1 MYFFAFEKLE
11 VWQLSRQFVTKIYKV
26 TADFPEEE
34 KFGLVSQIRRAA
46 VSISSNLAEGNARL
60 SKNDKARF
68 FQMSY
73 SSLMEVINQ
82 LIISFDLEF
91 INKHQLNELRVDSSE
106 LSNKINALYKSV
118 KNR

>member
-1 MYFFAFEKLE
+1 MNNYFTGQK
-11 VWQLSRQFVTKIYKV
+11 
-26 TADFPEEE
+26 
-34 KFGLVSQIRRAA
+34 
-46 VSISSNLAEGNARL
+46 GNARL
-60 SKNDKARF
+60 SSADKVRF